1 MLDKLK
7 KLKIWRKYAKQAN
20 TPVNEDR
27 VNQVVDIIFDMA
39 KLLHIEPQEIMLVMK
54 QKLEVN
60 DTNVVIDPDIEA
72 IVRTDMLGV
81 GLRVR

>member
-1 MLDKLK
+1 MSYLLEKLK
-7 KLKIWRKYAKQAN
+7 FWRKYAKQAN

-39 KLLHIEPQEIMLVMK
+39 KLLHIDPQEIMLVMK

-72 IVRTDMLGV
+72 IVKNDMLGV

>member
-1 MLDKLK
+1 MFK
-7 KLKIWRKYAKQAN
+7 KLRFWRRYAKQAD

-39 KLLHIEPQEIMLVMK
+39 KLLHIDPQEVMLVMK
-54 QKLEVN
+54 QKLEVS
-60 DTNVVIDPDIEA
+60 DTNIVIDPDIEA
-72 IVRTDMLGV
+72 IVTTDMLGV

>member
-1 MLDKLK
+1 MLK
-7 KLKIWRKYAKQAN
+7 KLKFWRKYAKQAN

-39 KLLHIEPQEIMLVMK
+39 KLLHIDPQEIMLVMK

-60 DTNVVIDPDIEA
+60 DTTIVIDPDIEA
-72 IVRTDMLGV
+72 IVNSNLLGGGSNV
-81 GLRVR
+81 

>member
-1 MLDKLK
+1 VSYLLK
-7 KLKIWRKYAKQAN
+7 KLKFWRNYAKQAN

-39 KLLHIEPQEIMLVMK
+39 KLLHIDPQEIILVMK

-72 IVRTDMLGV
+72 IVKNDMLGV
-81 GLRVR
+81 GFRV

>member
-1 MLDKLK
+1 MSYLLEKLK
-7 KLKIWRKYAKQAN
+7 FWRKYAKQAK
-20 TPVNEDR
+20 TPVYEDR

-39 KLLHIEPQEIMLVMK
+39 KLLHIDPQEIMLVMK

-60 DTNVVIDPDIEA
+60 DTTIVIDPDIEA
-72 IVRTDMLGV
+72 IVKTDMLGV